1 VQFEDYLNVAEIIV
15 SVALI
20 LIVLVQARGE
30 GWNPRGGSS
39 ITRTRRG
46 VEKTIFQLTIV
57 LVAIF
62 LFISALSVVAAR

>member
-1 VQFEDYLNVAEIIV
+1 VEFKDYLNVAEIIV
-15 SVALI
+15 SVTLI

-39 ITRTRRG
+39 IVRSRRG

-57 LVAIF
+57 LVVIF
-62 LFISALSVVAAR
+62 LFISALSVAAAR

>member
-1 VQFEDYLNVAEIIV
+1 VKFQDYLNVVEIII

-30 GWNPRGGSS
+30 GWNPRGGGG

-46 VEKTIFQLTIV
+46 VEKTIFQLTVV
-57 LVAIF
+57 LVALF
-62 LFISALSVVAAR
+62 LFISAISVVAAR

>member
-1 VQFEDYLNVAEIIV
+1 VKFEDYLNVAEIII
-15 SVALI
+15 SISLI
-20 LIVLVQARGE
+20 LIVLIQAQGE
-30 GWNPRGGSS
+30 GWSPRGGSS